1 MRYPVILQTLGW
13 TLLAGLDFALGRAT
27 WPYTDIVWSAYTS
40 LTLCLFGFAIS
51 SLLFFVY
58 RRWLLPSRGAL
69 VAGGAIAGAFA
80 GAAVWYV
87 LTNLLDRA
95 VDFPGY
101 ESLADGLFGRGMLL
115 FFIMLAWH
123 TALLALRAFE
133 RAARAERL
141 AQEARLA
148 ALRYQLN
155 PHFLFNALN
164 SAVTLID
171 EDPPRAQKMLE
182 LLSSLLR
189 KTLYDETTTQ
199 TTLDR
204 EIDLIGRYLDIQRV
218 RFEDKL
224 HVDVDVAAA
233 AGRCEMPPLL
243 LHALVENAVKHGMQ
257 TSAQLPV
264 EIQLTATYDGNA
276 LRIEVTNTGRIVN
289 GDGNGVGLRSVADRL
304 DTLYPGRHSF
314 SLMEHAGGVRA
325 TMEIRAPRVL
335 A

>member
-1 MRYPVILQTLGW
+1 MRYPFILQTLVW
-13 TLLAGLDFALGRAT
+13 TLVAALDFAIGQAALTEMPVG
-27 WPYTDIVWSAYTS
+27 WSLYAS
-40 LTLCLFGFAIS
+40 LTLAMFGFTIS
-51 SLLFFVY
+51 SALFFVY
-58 RRWLLPSRGAL
+58 QRWLPPQGPLL
-69 VAGGAIAGAFA
+69 VAGVVVGANV

-87 LTNLLDRA
+87 LANLLDRA
-95 VDFPGY
+95 VDYPFY
-101 ESLADGLFGRGMLL
+101 ESLAAGLFGRGMLF

-123 TALLALRAFE
+123 GALLALHASE

-141 AQEARLA
+141 AQDARLA

-189 KTLYDETTTQ
+189 KTLYEDTSAQ
-199 TTLDR
+199 TTLDQ
-204 EIDLIGRYLDIQRV
+204 EVDLIGRYLDIQRV

-224 HVDVDVAAA
+224 RVDVDVAAA
-233 AGRCEMPPLL
+233 AGRCEVPPLL

-257 TSAQLPV
+257 TSSQLPV
-264 EIQLTATYDGNA
+264 EIRLRATYDGAA
-276 LRIEVTNTGRIVN
+276 LKIEVTNTGRIVHGSN
-289 GDGNGVGLRSVADRL
+289 NGVGLRSVADRL
-304 DTLYPGRHSF
+304 DALYPGRHTF
-314 SLMEHAGGVRA
+314 SLSEHGGGVRA
-325 TMEIRAPRVL
+325 TMEIRSPRVL